1 MYSSV
6 DQTKARGI
14 DAMKETYRVRSMV
27 ESDLI
32 GVARILVSSGICE
45 DEEDVSRRVRPLL
58 LEGNQLC
65 FVVAS
70 DRGGHL
76 IGVLVAV
83 FNGFHVFLS
92 HLAIHEDHRRVGIGT
107 RLHEVLLA
115 HAVRLGAKGIV
126 ADSRLTTTGFF
137 HSLGYQ
143 VPGAVFLVNR
153 LQRTVSSQGPPTG

>member
-1 MYSSV
+1 
-6 DQTKARGI
+6 
-14 DAMKETYRVRSMV
+14 MKETYTVRSMV

-32 GVARILVSSGICE
+32 GVARILVSTGICE
-45 DEEDVSRRVRPLL
+45 DEEDVSRRVGLLL
-58 LEGNQLC
+58 LEGNRLC
-65 FVVAS
+65 FVAAS
-70 DRGGHL
+70 DCGGHL
-76 IGVLVAV
+76 IGALLAV

-92 HLAIHEDHRRVGIGT
+92 HLAIHEDHQGLGIAK

-126 ADSRLTTTGFF
+126 ADSRLTATGFF

-153 LQRTVSSQGPPTG
+153 LQGTAGTHGPPPA

>member
-1 MYSSV
+1 
-6 DQTKARGI
+6 
-14 DAMKETYRVRSMV
+14 MKETYTVRAMV

-32 GVARILVSSGICE
+32 GVARILVSSGICD
-45 DEEDVSRRVRPLL
+45 DEEDVSRRVRLLL
-58 LEGNQLC
+58 LEGNRLC
-65 FVVAS
+65 FVAAS

-76 IGVLVAV
+76 IGVLLAV

-92 HLAIHEDHRRVGIGT
+92 HLAIHEDHRGLGIAK

-153 LQRTVSSQGPPTG
+153 FQGTVRPQGQLPA